1 MSRYFL
7 QRFVFI
13 LFSLLGVTFL
23 AFMASR
29 LAPGDPLRLMVGDQ
43 NLPPEVIANWEA
55 RYGLDRPV
63 FVQYVYYIG
72 NALRGDLG
80 TSYHY
85 IGTPVTELLGPAIM
99 VTLRWESVALVFAIA
114 LALVLGTISALRHNT
129 WVDTSAMSIA
139 LVGVSLPDF
148 ALATFLIVLF
158 ALRLDWLPVA
168 GNDTP
173 LHYVLPAI
181 TLAARPCALLSRLVR
196 ASMLDVLNQDYIT
209 TARSKGLH
217 ERTIIVRH
225 GLRNAMFPVLTV
237 IGILIGRILSGAFIV
252 ETIFNIPGIG
262 RLGVTAVLQ
271 RDYPVILGSTLSL
284 AFAFLVST
292 FLVDILYGLL
302 DPRIRVADD

>member
-7 QRFVFI
+7 QRLVFI
-13 LFSLLGVTFL
+13 VFSLLGVTFL
-23 AFMASR
+23 AFMAAR

-63 FVQYVYYIG
+63 LVQFFYYIA

-99 VTLRWESVALVFAIA
+99 VTLRWESVALIFAIA

-129 WVDTSAMSIA
+129 WVDTSAMTFA

-168 GNDTP
+168 GSDTP
-173 LHYVLPAI
+173 MHYILPAI
-181 TLAARPCALLSRLVR
+181 TLAARPCALLSRMVR
-196 ASMLDVLNQDYIT
+196 ASMLDVLSQDYIT
-209 TARSKGLH
+209 TARSKGLR
-217 ERTIIVRH
+217 ERNIIVRH

-284 AFAFLVST
+284 AFAFLIST
-292 FLVDILYGLL
+292 FVVDLLYGLL
-302 DPRIRVADD
+302 DPRIRVSDD